1 MEEYLKLL
9 MPVAESLGL
18 EIVDA
23 NLINKDLL
31 ELGLARLDF
40 KPLNIDAV
48 GEAAEAFG
56 IAIDWAVGLDVGSA
70 GAERMIEPENYSSL
84 VDQYVLVKFKNPLLD
99 ADYVEGS
106 VLSCTDETIV
116 VAYRQKH
123 ALKNIEIPVE
133 NIAYLRLAVK
143 L

>member
-9 MPVAESLGL
+9 MPIAEGLGL
-18 EIVDA
+18 EIVAADFS
-23 NLINKDLL
+23 NKDLL
-31 ELGLARLDF
+31 ELSIARIDF
-40 KPLNIDAV
+40 KPLTVDDV

-70 GAERMIEPENYSSL
+70 GAERVIEPENYKTL
-84 VDQYVLVKFKNPLLD
+84 IDQFVLIKFKNPLLD
-99 ADYVEGS
+99 ADYVEGT
-106 VLSCTDETIV
+106 VLGVDDTVVV

-123 ALKNIEIPVE
+123 ALKQIEIALE
-133 NIAYLRLAVK
+133 NVAFLRLAVK